1 MKPKAA
7 KRGAARLLRRGVAGI
22 LALAGVGMAAV
33 AAGLPPLPEQAA
45 AYLLEQQTQADA
57 PGGQAL
63 SFWQRILLADSALLA
78 QAAAGYA
85 DSGTAEETTPPEEI
99 GETPNLS
106 PITPDKVEERTLSG
120 SGTEYV
126 NAQGISLFN
135 RTEKT
140 VDLAAIAQAG
150 SSLHFQP
157 AEAGPQI
164 LILHTHSTEA
174 YAQDSAAPYQEIGT
188 ARTTDPSYNI
198 IKVGEEI
205 TRIFEEM
212 GLSVIHD
219 TNLYDYPGYNG
230 AYERSKAA
238 AAQYLAQYPTLQM
251 VLDVHRDA
259 LVGADV
265 TVYKPVLQIDGVKTA
280 QVMLLVG
287 SDDAGAVFPDWTEH
301 MALAMELQQ
310 QMNSLWPGLARPIT
324 LRTARFNQQMTKGSL
339 LVEVGSHGNTLDEAL
354 AGARRSMKRERK
366 SLVSSRWGST
376 KICWGEPSSQITP
389 SRMKTTWLETS
400 LAKAISWVTTSMVR
414 PSLARSRMTERTS
427 PTISGSSAEVG
438 SSKSS
443 TSGSMARARA
453 MATRCFW
460 PPESCRG
467 RALM

>member
-78 QAAAGYA
+78 QAAAGHA

-164 LILHTHSTEA
+164 LILHTHST
-174 YAQDSAAPYQEIGT
+174 
-188 ARTTDPSYNI
+188 
-198 IKVGEEI
+198 
-205 TRIFEEM
+205 
-212 GLSVIHD
+212 
-219 TNLYDYPGYNG
+219 
-230 AYERSKAA
+230 
-238 AAQYLAQYPTLQM
+238 
-251 VLDVHRDA
+251 
-259 LVGADV
+259 
-265 TVYKPVLQIDGVKTA
+265 
-280 QVMLLVG
+280 
-287 SDDAGAVFPDWTEH
+287 
-301 MALAMELQQ
+301 
-310 QMNSLWPGLARPIT
+310 
-324 LRTARFNQQMTKGSL
+324 
-339 LVEVGSHGNTLDEAL
+339 
-354 AGARRSMKRERK
+354 
-366 SLVSSRWGST
+366 
-376 KICWGEPSSQITP
+376 
-389 SRMKTTWLETS
+389 
-400 LAKAISWVTTSMVR
+400 
-414 PSLARSRMTERTS
+414 
-427 PTISGSSAEVG
+427 
-438 SSKSS
+438 
-443 TSGSMARARA
+443 
-453 MATRCFW
+453 
-460 PPESCRG
+460 
-467 RALM
+467 